1 MADELA
7 YVLITPYSL
16 HKSRT
21 GGIIGRLIS
30 LSQLEFAG
38 IHMYAPS
45 DAWVDEYLSIL
56 RRSDLG
62 NPVREAFIAYVDE
75 NLRQKNPLG
84 LSNRCM
90 VLLFRGKNALNHL
103 LDDVVGHAR
112 PEVTGHTVRGTYGD
126 FQNLPDGKIKYFEP
140 AVILG
145 PDPETVREELEF
157 FARTSVTDGGVVEGA
172 VRFPP
177 TARNVQT
184 ALVILKPEN
193 FEKRSRRPGNI
204 IDVFS
209 RTGLYIVGAKLLAM
223 TCAQGEAFYGPLV
236 DLFHDRLQFLIEKT
250 LRERLKGAFDFDLPE
265 EFFAASKQILADL
278 NARAEFAKIV
288 QYMTGVDPRKVKG
301 EADRRRPGTVRSLA
315 LLYRGEDA
323 VAKIRYW
330 LGATNPQQAESGTV
344 RSDFGRD
351 LMQTAAH
358 ASDSPESAERERRIV
373 GLWQTEPQPEFKQTI
388 EAHLSAACGM
398 RNAE

>member
-1 MADELA
+1 MPDELA

-30 LSQLEFAG
+30 LAQLEFVG

-62 NPVREAFIAYVDE
+62 NPVREAFIQYVDE
-75 NLRQKNPLG
+75 NLRRTNPLG

-90 VLLFRGKNALNHL
+90 VLLFRGPNALNHL
-103 LDDVVGHAR
+103 LDDVVGHAG

-126 FQNLPDGKIKYFEP
+126 FQHAADGRIKYFEP

-145 PDPETVREELEF
+145 PDPETVREELAF
-157 FARTSVTDGGVVEGA
+157 FARTSTTDGGVVEDA
-172 VRFPP
+172 VSFPP

-209 RTGLYIVGAKLLAM
+209 RTGLYIVGAKLLSM
-223 TCAQGEAFYGPLV
+223 SCAQGETFYEPLV
-236 DLFHDRLQFLIEKT
+236 GLFRERLQLLVERT
-250 LRERLKGAFDFDLPE
+250 LRDRLKGAFDFDLPE
-265 EFFAASKQILADL
+265 EFFTAAKRALAEP
-278 NARAEFAKIV
+278 NARTEFAKIV
-288 QYMTGVDPRKVKG
+288 QYMTGVDPRKVRS
-301 EADRRRPGTVRSLA
+301 EAERARPGAVRSLA

-323 VAKIRYW
+323 IAKIRYW

-351 LMQTAAH
+351 LMQNAAH
-358 ASDSPESAERERRIV
+358 ASDSPENAARERRIV
-373 GLWQTEPQPEFKQTI
+373 GLWQTEPQPEFKQVLD
-388 EAHLSAACGM
+388 AHLAAGG
-398 RNAE
+398 